1 MQQGSPDQVALMD
14 SVAELKEQPKGLA
27 VLYNDYAVPYRVWSL
42 CLEMVAAANHNDPS
56 YNRQLWD
63 AYLTQA
69 PPPPSSPSNSNML
82 CTLCFVWACKSL
94 IALPGMS
101 G

>member
-63 AYLTQA
+63 AYLTQVI
-69 PPPPSSPSNSNML
+69 PPPTPPRTPIPTCFPPNYSFLQVKRSLPS
-82 CTLCFVWACKSL
+82 
-94 IALPGMS
+94 
-101 G
+101 